1 MFPFQQP
8 CRQNKQTDQPKETS
22 NTPNQAKTTLCYP
35 CLNIFGENHSSNN
48 CEISAERERQKAIQ
62 LLAQYKPQKYAL
74 ITRIPELPLFKEPL
88 PPPRKRRK
96 LSPVGLPELPLFKIP
111 HSPPRKRRKISP
123 IGLQWKSD
131 GTPHNT

>member
-74 ITRIPELPLFKEPL
+74 ITRIPELPLFKIPL
-88 PPPRKRRK
+88 SHPRKRRI
-96 LSPVGLPELPLFKIP
+96 GQPELPLFKIP
-111 HSPPRKRRKISP
+111 YSPPRKRRKFSP